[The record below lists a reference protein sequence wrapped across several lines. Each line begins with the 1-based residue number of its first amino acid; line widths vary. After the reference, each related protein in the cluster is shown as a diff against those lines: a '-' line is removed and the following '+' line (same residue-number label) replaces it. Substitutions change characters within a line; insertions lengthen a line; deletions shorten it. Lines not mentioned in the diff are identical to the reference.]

1 MGEVSEVGE
10 WDWEERVW
18 GWGWCSD
25 RDSHVEEC
33 LSCREQVVLGHTLS
47 LSLSLNMGF
56 SVLFGVFDSVGLCPF
71 SHFNN
76 SFSLLFSSILL
87 LLTTVK

>member
-1 MGEVSEVGE
+1 MKGKWKEKERE

-33 LSCREQVVLGHTLS
+33 LSCREQVVLGHS
-47 LSLSLNMGF
+47 LSLSIWASLIYLACLTLLG
-56 SVLFGVFDSVGLCPF
+56 SVLFL
-71 SHFNN
+71 
-76 SFSLLFSSILL
+76 SL
-87 LLTTVK
+87 